1 MWLLNEIKNGQET
14 GQQRLLYPGKTY
26 TVGRRDS
33 TITIEDDKSVSRKH
47 ATVVVESTDYETG
60 LQNVLNP
67 SKRCSVTVR
76 DEGAKYGTF
85 VNTSKVSPHQPH
97 ELRDNDVIKFGT
109 LTSLW
114 RLTWFPVVICC
125 SGLRSAEKEQI
136 YRAALELDI
145 KISKAWVSDICTHLY
160 MKETRPTEK
169 ALLAIADLCPII
181 SLSWIERMRENK
193 DSTNFHFPPVEE
205 HQPPLNAVCDNVP
218 ERPNFLPMPRRK
230 TVFTDT
236 TFYVFSEEQYYRI
249 HPLVSKCG
257 GDIVHCEFNISPWDS
272 QESIQQLIAKDM
284 GSNIIYPQS
293 DPNESYDAYH
303 TRWKIL
309 FAACHRLG
317 ERLIAEVEV
326 GWAVVFGTTDVY
338 CNKYAPEPI
347 EITSQPNEESRSK
360 VTSTIAKGQES
371 ISSNAAR
378 LQSSFASD
386 ISTPVVR
393 SRPPAPPS
401 WVLGD
406 IEGDVEPD
414 TPERHAILSKRR
426 HIDVTEATESNSTAT
441 VAANGAKTK
450 HGTSNRNLNAF
461 LDAMFD
467 DLDEVEE
474 IPPANLSPVQ
484 SEPLQIDEAP
494 AMNADMPKSSASRNV
509 HIDEH
514 NQQIEDQSVH
524 IRQKV
529 ASLADVNRQPWEAS
543 SDEGERGIEAQV
555 APEVTRAISGEELI
569 VQEDENME
577 PNETEDTIVALIKE
591 KQQSFRAAARRSREV
606 AAEADEAFVPSATEQ
621 YSTIVVQS
629 LVKAPPTASSTRTV
643 QADDSVVN
651 YKRFRKTARP
661 QHNEMSYIRMLPHDE
676 MQLAMQEVYW
686 LQRDQPQRRQIT
698 RPGSQG
704 GEKLT
709 FD

>member
-1 MWLLNEIKNGQET
+1 MRSNGHET

-33 TITIEDDKSVSRKH
+33 IITIEDDKSVSRKH
-47 ATVVVESTDYETG
+47 ATIVVESIDYETS

-76 DEGAKYGTF
+76 DEGAKYGTS

-97 ELRDNDVIKFGT
+97 ELRDNDLIKFGT

-114 RLTWFPVVICC
+114 RLTWFPVVVCC
-125 SGLRSAEKEQI
+125 SGLRSTEKEQI

-160 MKETRPTEK
+160 MKEIRPTEK
-169 ALLAIADLCPII
+169 VLLAIADLCPII

-205 HQPPLNAVCDNVP
+205 HQPPLSAVCDNVP

-236 TFYVFSEEQYYRI
+236 TFYVFSEEQHYRI

-257 GDIVHCEFNISPWDS
+257 GDIVQCKIGTSPWDS

-284 GSNIIYPQS
+284 GSNIIYPPS
-293 DPNESYDAYH
+293 EPNESYDAYH
-303 TRWKIL
+303 TRWKVL

-326 GWAVVFGTTDVY
+326 GWAIIFGATDVY
-338 CNKYAPEPI
+338 CNKYAPDPI
-347 EITSQPNEESRSK
+347 EITSQPNGEPRSK
-360 VTSTIAKGQES
+360 AASTMKIQENS
-371 ISSNAAR
+371 SSNAAR

-393 SRPPAPPS
+393 SRPPVPPS

-406 IEGDVEPD
+406 IDDDIEPVSQPQHA
-414 TPERHAILSKRR
+414 TPKRR
-426 HIDVTEATESNSTAT
+426 HVDLAEGSESGSTSTA
-441 VAANGAKTK
+441 AAGGLKTK
-450 HGTSNRNLNAF
+450 HGTSKRNLNAF

-467 DLDEVEE
+467 DLDEVNEV
-474 IPPANLSPVQ
+474 PPANSPLMQ
-484 SEPLQIDEAP
+484 NEPIHLNDDEP
-494 AMNADMPKSSASRNV
+494 AMDVDIPESSTSHNV
-509 HIDEH
+509 HIDEQ
-514 NQQIEDQSVH
+514 NQGTAEQNMH
-524 IRQKV
+524 TRQKV
-529 ASLADVNRQPWEAS
+529 ASLAEVNKHGWEAS
-543 SDEGERGIEAQV
+543 SDEGERGTEAQV
-555 APEVTRAISGEELI
+555 APEVTRDTSGEEQI
-569 VQEDENME
+569 VHEDENVE
-577 PNETEDTIVALIKE
+577 PSEDEATMVALIKE
-591 KQQSFRAAARRSREV
+591 KQQSYKAAQRRSRQAV
-606 AAEADEAFVPSATEQ
+606 ADADEAFIPSATER
-621 YSTIVVQS
+621 YSTVVVQN
-629 LVKAPPTASSTRTV
+629 LVKAQPTIATPRTEQV
-643 QADDSVVN
+643 DDSVVN
-651 YKRFRKTARP
+651 YKRFRKTTRP
-661 QHNEMSYIRMLPHDE
+661 QQHNEMSYIRMLPHDE
-676 MQLAMQEVYW
+676 IQSAMQEVYW

>member
-1 MWLLNEIKNGQET
+1 MWLLNEIRDGHEA

-47 ATVVVESTDYETG
+47 ATVVVESIDYETG

-85 VNTSKVSPHQPH
+85 VNTSKVSPHQTH
-97 ELRDNDVIKFGT
+97 ELRDNDLIKFGT
-109 LTSLW
+109 LSSLW
-114 RLTWFPVVICC
+114 RLTWFTVVICC
-125 SGLRSAEKEQI
+125 SGLRSSEKEQI

-145 KISKAWVSDICTHLY
+145 KISKAWVSGICTHLY

-230 TVFTDT
+230 TVFTDA

-257 GDIVHCEFNISPWDS
+257 GDIVHCKFDTSPWNS

-284 GSNIIYPQS
+284 GSHIIYPPS
-293 DPNESYDAYH
+293 GPNESYDAYH

-326 GWAVVFGTTDVY
+326 GWAIVFGTTDVY
-338 CNKYAPEPI
+338 CNKYAPDPI

-360 VTSTIAKGQES
+360 AISTTKVQES
-371 ISSNAAR
+371 SSSNAAR
-378 LQSSFASD
+378 IQSSFASD

-406 IEGDVEPD
+406 IEDDVEPVAQ
-414 TPERHAILSKRR
+414 ERHAIPSKRR
-426 HIDVTEATESNSTAT
+426 HIDLAVATERNSTAT
-441 VAANGAKTK
+441 VATQGVKPK
-450 HGTSNRNLNAF
+450 HVTSNRNLNAF

-474 IPPANLSPVQ
+474 TPAAIPLPVQ
-484 SEPLQIDEAP
+484 NEPIQIDEAP
-494 AMNADMPKSSASRNV
+494 AMDVDMSEFSTSHNV
-509 HIDEH
+509 HMGKQ
-514 NQQIEDQSVH
+514 NQEIEDQNLH
-524 IRQKV
+524 IRQTV
-529 ASLADVNRQPWEAS
+529 ASLAEVNRQPWEAS
-543 SDEGERGIEAQV
+543 SDEGERGTEAQV
-555 APEVTRAISGEELI
+555 APEVTHDIAGEEMV
-569 VQEDENME
+569 VQEDQNIE
-577 PNETEDTIVALIKE
+577 PIEDEETMVALIKE
-591 KQQSFRAAARRSREV
+591 KQQNYKAAARRSREA
-606 AAEADEAFVPSATEQ
+606 AAEADEAFVPNATEQ
-621 YSTIVVQS
+621 YSKIVVQS
-629 LVKAPPTASSTRTV
+629 LVKAPPAAASTRTV
-643 QADDSVVN
+643 QSDVVN

-676 MQLAMQEVYW
+676 IQSAMQEVYW
-686 LQRDQPQRRQIT
+686 LQRDQPQKRQVT